1 MSAARRLAMTT
12 TATAVGSDTARIRH
26 AQIIE
31 LKATLGRNIFALG
44 AALTEMRDREL
55 YRALGYPTFE
65 DYLVSEEVRM
75 QRRTAYSFMRI
86 FQSFRPVQQEALRL
100 DWGKLDIL
108 TQIIKEGDAPEQILP
123 LLDEAATIPRDEL
136 RERVRAG
143 KQQRMIAPQPADV
156 QHVAHDNNLPTYP
169 SPAAPV
175 EWTRVAPIEAT
186 YAVDAAT
193 PPDPWD
199 EPPAVATVAPTP
211 LLSAVALVPALP
223 EVVRV
228 PVEDSTDD
236 GDLSVREY
244 AIHTK
249 YTHLIEDM
257 LKIAHKHRETLAEI
271 DRREIEPLMTAA
283 DRDRESS
290 VLVVCD
296 WFGALVRP
304 MQLRRVR

>member
-1 MSAARRLAMTT
+1 MSAARKLAMTAS
-12 TATAVGSDTARIRH
+12 ATVVGSDTARIRH
-26 AQIIE
+26 SQIIE

-44 AALTEMRDREL
+44 AALAEMRDREL

-65 DYLVSEEVRM
+65 DYLISEDVSI

-86 FQSFRPVQQEALRL
+86 YQSFKPVQEQAGRL
-100 DWGKLDIL
+100 DWTKLDIL
-108 TQIIKEGDAPEQILP
+108 TQIVKEGDAPERMIP
-123 LLDEAATIPRDEL
+123 LLDQAAAMPRGEL
-136 RERVRAG
+136 RAGVKAG

-156 QHVAHDNNLPTYP
+156 QHAAHEPVITVVREYP
-169 SPAAPV
+169 
-175 EWTRVAPIEAT
+175 VAP
-186 YAVDAAT
+186 T
-193 PPDPWD
+193 PITQQPDPWD
-199 EPPAVATVAPTP
+199 VAPPVVVEAAPTP
-211 LLSAVALVPALP
+211 LLSPVALMPALP

-228 PVEDSTDD
+228 PVDDSIDD

-271 DRREIEPLMTAA
+271 DRREIEPLMTEA

-290 VLVVCD
+290 VLVICD
-296 WFGALVRP
+296 WFGRQSRP
-304 MQLRRVR
+304 LQLRRVR